1 MATTK
6 NIQSVERAFSIL
18 EMFQSAG
25 GEGLSLRDLS
35 DRLDL
40 NKSTV
45 FGLVNTLVNMG
56 YLQRDEHTQLYT
68 LGYRFLSF
76 SDTVKA
82 SSLLL
87 RVVQPYL
94 SELSRIY
101 GETVH
106 FAVEQRGKVIYL
118 DKVTAPQSISINSQI
133 GQENWMHCT
142 GVGKCL
148 LAHMSPAGIN
158 EVLAGPLPR
167 MTDYTITDPVQL
179 RAELEKIRACG
190 YALDM
195 EEVELGLSCVAVPI
209 YDRHGRVC
217 CAVSV
222 SGLTPRIRT
231 DLENGIADTMKKVA
245 AEITQKL

>member
-94 SELSRIY
+94 LELSRIY

-118 DKVTAPQSISINSQI
+118 DKVTAPQSVSINSQI

-148 LAHMSPAGIN
+148 LAHMSPSGIN

-167 MTDYTITDPVQL
+167 MTDYTITDPALL
-179 RAELEKIRACG
+179 REELEKIRACG